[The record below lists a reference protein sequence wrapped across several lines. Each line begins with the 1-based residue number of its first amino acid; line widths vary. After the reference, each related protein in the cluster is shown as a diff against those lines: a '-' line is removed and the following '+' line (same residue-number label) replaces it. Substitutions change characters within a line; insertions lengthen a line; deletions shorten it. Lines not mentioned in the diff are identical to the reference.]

1 MSAPELKL
9 SAPLGATNPALLV
22 ISQRWLTAGMTPLY
36 VAVFIYVLMLCLGGR
51 LLVDP
56 DTYFHIAAGNWIWAH
71 HSVPSTDPFSMTMQD
86 APWIAH
92 EWFAELILAAAYGAG
107 GWAGVVAAT
116 AAAIAST
123 FFLLTRFLGHI
134 LSTVA
139 TLLGII
145 PSFLLVS
152 PHLLARPHVLA
163 MPLLV
168 AWTVGLARSRE
179 RNQSPSYWLLP
190 LMALWANLHG
200 GFVIGLAL
208 IGAYALEAMIATPD
222 WAQRW
227 HVARHWAAFFLAAAL
242 ASLLTPYGIQGP
254 LFALHLSSLTFSL
267 SVVNEWRGTDF
278 GSFQPLELWIIALLG
293 LGFVMQMRLPLVKLL
308 MLLGLIHLALVHRRN
323 SELLALVAPIL
334 LAGPVTQ
341 TIRETALRVT
351 PENPPAQYYFA
362 GVFAMA
368 MATAVALWT
377 GVAHDDQRVSP
388 THALA
393 AAAAAGLTGPVFNA
407 YGFGGYLIFAGFQ
420 PFVDGRIDLY
430 GDTLMHEYVDAVSAR
445 DQALSNTLEHH
456 HIEWTLLE
464 PQMAAVIELDHSPG
478 WERVYADASAVVH
491 RRVPQTLLGSSAP
504 IP

>member
-1 MSAPELKL
+1 MAVPDLKL
-9 SAPLGATNPALLV
+9 SAPLGATNPALLAT
-22 ISQRWLTAGMTPLY
+22 SRRWLTAGMTPLY
-36 VAVFIYVLMLCLGGR
+36 VAVFVYVLMLCLGGR

-71 HSVPSTDPFSMTMQD
+71 HSVPSTDPFSATMQN

-92 EWFAELILAAAYGAG
+92 EWLAELILAAAYGAG

-116 AAAIAST
+116 AAAIAAAY
-123 FFLLTRFLGHI
+123 FLLARFLGHI

-139 TLLGII
+139 TLLGVI
-145 PSFLLVS
+145 PSFLLAS
-152 PHLLARPHVLA
+152 PHFLARPHVLA
-163 MPLLV
+163 MPVLV
-168 AWTVGLARSRE
+168 AWTAGLAQSRE
-179 RNQSPSYWLLP
+179 KNLPPSYWLLP

-208 IGAYALEAMIATPD
+208 IGAYALEAVIAAPD
-222 WAQRW
+222 WPQRR
-227 HVARHWAAFFLAAAL
+227 HVARQWGAFFLAACL
-242 ASLLTPYGIQGP
+242 TSLVTPYGIQGP

-293 LGFVMQMRLPLVKLL
+293 LGFVMRMRLPLVKLL
-308 MLLGLIHLALVHRRN
+308 VLLGLIHLALVHRRN
-323 SELLALVAPIL
+323 SELLALVAPFL

-341 TIRETALRVT
+341 TVREAASHVV
-351 PENPPAQYYFA
+351 PENPPARYYLA
-362 GVFAMA
+362 GIFAMA
-368 MATAVALWT
+368 MASCVALWH
-377 GVAHDDQRVSP
+377 GLAHDDQRVSP

-407 YGFGGYLIFAGFQ
+407 YGFGGYLIFAGIP

-430 GDTLMHEYVDAVSAR
+430 GDTLMHEYIDAISAK
-445 DQALSNTLEHH
+445 DQALSNALDHY

-491 RRVPQTLLGSSAP
+491 RRVPKPLTSGTDTAP
-504 IP
+504 